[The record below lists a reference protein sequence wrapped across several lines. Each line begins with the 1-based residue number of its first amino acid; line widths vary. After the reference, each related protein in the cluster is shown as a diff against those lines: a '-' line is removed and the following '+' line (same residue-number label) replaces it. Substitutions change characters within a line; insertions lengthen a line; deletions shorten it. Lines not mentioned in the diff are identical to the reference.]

1 MGLPSSF
8 TQLYGTILVHGE
20 LLSCLCST
28 PFFFVSTE
36 NHRLSSGLECFHR
49 GIDMLELSVAVGW
62 VGAFARLA
70 VGLQAEVEAPQQ
82 AADQLL
88 TGDEAP
94 LGQRY
99 GEMAL
104 AQADP
109 PQRSLRVTADRRLHQ
124 FLQSFQDPR
133 LRLDRGLL
141 STPPAANQL
150 AAPPRA
156 RRSAKPRPMVRR
168 AIPVVRETATIPPR

>member
-1 MGLPSSF
+1 
-8 TQLYGTILVHGE
+8 
-20 LLSCLCST
+20 
-28 PFFFVSTE
+28 
-36 NHRLSSGLECFHR
+36 
-49 GIDMLELSVAVGW
+49 MLELSVAVGV
-62 VGAFARLA
+62 VGTFARLA
-70 VGLQAEVEAPQQ
+70 VGLQAEVETLQQ

-94 LGQRY
+94 LGQRR

-124 FLQSFQDPR
+124 FIQSFQDPG

-141 STPPAANQL
+141 STTPAANPL
-150 AAPPRA
+150 AASAPD
-156 RRSAKPRPMVRR
+156 RRSAKPRPMVLR
-168 AIPVVRETATIPPR
+168 AIPVVRETATIPPRPAARASQAANKRRSLSLRNGPSAL